1 MIKRSLDGQIIDI
14 SSLDEE
20 LSTLAAA
27 GRVVRHVELLKIDE
41 VSTPSDSDSLD
52 EETPRAVN
60 ITADHASR
68 LIWLHGPTP
77 PTDCRLRLA
86 RPAAPRRSLRA

>member
-1 MIKRSLDGQIIDI
+1 MQLAASLMSKQSLGGQIIDI
-14 SSLDEE
+14 SSIDEE

-60 ITADHASR
+60 ITPDHAR
-68 LIWLHGPTP
+68 
-77 PTDCRLRLA
+77 
-86 RPAAPRRSLRA
+86 RRSSCTGQLGRPIAA